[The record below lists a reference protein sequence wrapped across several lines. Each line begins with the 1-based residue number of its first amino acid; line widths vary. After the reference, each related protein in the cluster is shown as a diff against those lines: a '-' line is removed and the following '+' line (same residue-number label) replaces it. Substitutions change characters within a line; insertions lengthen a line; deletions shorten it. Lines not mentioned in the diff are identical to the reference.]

1 MDLKKIDNASV
12 VLSSIQMA
20 LGVFFLIKIILL
32 YMKNKALSKR
42 HFCSRDR
49 CNNGRWTLSAIINY
63 IAYNM

>member
-1 MDLKKIDNASV
+1 MDLEKIDNASIA
-12 VLSSIQMA
+12 LSSVQMA

-32 YMKNKALSKR
+32 YTNNKELSKR